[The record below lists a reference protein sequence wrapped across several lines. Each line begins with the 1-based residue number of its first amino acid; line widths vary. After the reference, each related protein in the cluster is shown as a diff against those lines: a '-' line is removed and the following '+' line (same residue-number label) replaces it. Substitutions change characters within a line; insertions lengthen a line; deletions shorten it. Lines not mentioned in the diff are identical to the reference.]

1 MFKIERLDLYNP
13 NDDIE
18 SYVFESGI
26 NYFIGKNNSGKTE
39 FYKFI
44 DYMFG
49 SSVVIKNSNWYKG
62 TLSKATMYFTYNGI
76 SYRITR
82 VLATDKCYF
91 SYKDEI
97 EGEPIELGEY
107 KDRLQAVFAVDKA
120 ALESL
125 HKFTDERLTY
135 RAFTL
140 FNFLGEIRQGV
151 LVDFFD
157 KCSQIEYSTK
167 ISPILNFIFNKN
179 VARIFW
185 LKNEISR
192 LQEEIKQKEQV
203 DGSNKQ
209 LIYKVNL
216 NLAKLNIKDEFTG
229 YNGDAI
235 LSQLSDLSNQIE
247 SSKPLST
254 KSVSDLEVI
263 YSNIDEQIKVYEKY
277 KLDLQHQQ
285 NENKNRENML
295 NTFQTIIREHPD
307 FNYLVEPLISLTDD
321 IKNSISFSQY
331 FLKDDVLDK
340 LKKQRQNVKNEIVK
354 AQMQLTRFSL
364 DEKKKA
370 IAIAEDGIKSYS
382 IDYSPADLEKLKK
395 DLRDCKKELKDL
407 QDSDDIKKINS
418 ISSQITNLYKS
429 AYQTSDFVQEDFN
442 ETKDAFH
449 IKYIKARNALQT
461 MTIDEKSNAKAYGT
475 GSHARHTLIQLCG
488 YLIFMKLLIEENKYP
503 IIPILVIDHISKPF
517 SDQNVAAIGTVI
529 HKAYESIGVDNLQIF
544 MFDDE
549 NSDKLNLNPNHT
561 ENLVN
566 ETRTGFNPFFRFT
579 ANL

>member
-1 MFKIERLDLYNP
+1 MFKIERLDLYNTEG
-13 NDDIE
+13 NVD
-18 SYVFESGI
+18 SYEFESGI

-49 SSVVIKNSNWYKG
+49 SSVVIKNNTWYKG
-62 TLSKATMYFTYNGI
+62 TLSKATMFFTYNNI
-76 SYRITR
+76 SYRISR

-97 EGEPIELGEY
+97 EGEPIDLSEY
-107 KDRLQAVFAVDKA
+107 KDRLQAVFAVDKVT
-120 ALESL
+120 LENL

-135 RAFTL
+135 RSFTL

-185 LKNEISR
+185 LKNEITR

-203 DGSNKQ
+203 DGSNKH
-209 LIYKVNL
+209 LIHKVNL
-216 NLAKLNIKDEFTG
+216 NLTKLNIKDEF
-229 YNGDAI
+229 NGCNGEAI
-235 LSQLSDLSNQIE
+235 LSQLSNLTNQIE
-247 SSKPLST
+247 SSKPLAT
-254 KSVSDLEVI
+254 KSVSDLEI
-263 YSNIDEQIKVYEKY
+263 ICSNIDEQIKVYEKY
-277 KLDLQHQQ
+277 KSDLQHQQ
-285 NENKNRENML
+285 HENKNRENML
-295 NTFQTIIREHPD
+295 DTFQSIIKDHPD
-307 FNYLVEPLISLTDD
+307 FNYLVEPLISLTDE

-331 FLKDDVLDK
+331 FLKDDVLEK

-370 IAIAEDGIKSYS
+370 IAIAEDGIKSYFT
-382 IDYSPADLEKLKK
+382 DYSPADLEKLKK
-395 DLRDCKKELKDL
+395 DLRDYKKELKEL
-407 QDSDDIKKINS
+407 QDSDDTRKINS

-442 ETKDAFH
+442 ETNDEFH
-449 IKYIKARNALQT
+449 IKYNKGRNALQT
-461 MTIDEKSNAKAYGT
+461 MTVDEKGNAKVYGT

-488 YLIFMKLLIEENKYP
+488 YLIFMKMLIEENKYP
-503 IIPILVIDHISKPF
+503 IIPMLVIDHISKPF

-529 HKAYESIGVDNLQIF
+529 HKAYENIGIENLQIF

-549 NSDKLNLNPNHT
+549 NSDKLNLKPNHI

-566 ETRTGFNPFFRFT
+566 DTRTGFNPFYNAR
-579 ANL
+579 NK

>member
-1 MFKIERLDLYNP
+1 MFKIERLDLYNT
-13 NDDIE
+13 DDKVS

-49 SSVVIKNSNWYKG
+49 SSIVIKNSSWYKG
-62 TLSKATMYFTYNGI
+62 TLRKATMYFTYNGI
-76 SYRITR
+76 SYRISR
-82 VLATDKCYF
+82 VLATDKCFF
-91 SYKDEI
+91 SYSDEI
-97 EGEPIELGEY
+97 EGEPINLSEY
-107 KDRLQAVFAVDKA
+107 KDRLQAVFVVDKV

-135 RAFTL
+135 RSFTL

-157 KCSQIEYSTK
+157 KCGEVEYSTK

-185 LKNEISR
+185 LKNEIIR

-203 DGSNKQ
+203 DGSNKH
-209 LIYKVNL
+209 LIHKVNL
-216 NLAKLNIKDEFTG
+216 NLIKLNIKDEFTG
-229 YNGDAI
+229 YNGDVL
-235 LSQLSDLSNQIE
+235 LSQLSDLANQID
-247 SSKPLST
+247 SNKPLAT
-254 KSVSDLEVI
+254 KNISDLEVI
-263 YSNIDEQIKVYEKY
+263 YSNIEEQIKVYEKY
-277 KLDLQHQQ
+277 KSDLQHQQ
-285 NENKNRENML
+285 HENKNRENL
-295 NTFQTIIREHPD
+295 LDTFKSIIKDHPD
-307 FNYLVEPLISLTDD
+307 FNYLIDPLISLTDE

-331 FLKDDVLDK
+331 FLKDDVLAK
-340 LKKQRQNVKNEIVK
+340 LKNQRQNVKDEIVK
-354 AQMQLTRFSL
+354 AKMQLTRFSL

-370 IAIAEDGIKSYS
+370 IAIAEDGIRSYS
-382 IDYSPADLEKLKK
+382 TEYSPSDLDKLKK
-395 DLRDCKKELKDL
+395 ELRERKKELKEL
-407 QDSDDIKKINS
+407 QDSDDSKKINS
-418 ISSQITNLYKS
+418 ISSQITELYKS

-442 ETKDAFH
+442 KTNDAFY
-449 IKYIKARNALQT
+449 IRYIKNRNSLQT
-461 MTIDEKSNAKAYGT
+461 MTIDEKHNAKVYGT

-488 YLIFMKLLIEENKYP
+488 YLIFMKMLIEENKYP

-529 HKAYESIGVDNLQIF
+529 HKAYEDIGVENLQIF

-549 NSDKLNLNPNHT
+549 NSNKLNLNPNHI

-566 ETRTGFNPFFRFT
+566 DVRSGFNPFYN
-579 ANL
+579 AK

>member
-1 MFKIERLDLYNP
+1 MFKIERLDLYNTQG
-13 NDDIE
+13 NVA
-18 SYVFESGI
+18 SYEFDRGI

-39 FYKFI
+39 FYKFM

-49 SSVVIKNSNWYKG
+49 SSIVIKNSIWYKG
-62 TLSKATMYFTYNGI
+62 TLSKATMHFTYNSI
-76 SYRITR
+76 SYRISR

-91 SYKDEI
+91 SYKDE
-97 EGEPIELGEY
+97 EDGAPIDLSEY
-107 KDRLQAVFAVDKA
+107 RDRLQVVFTVDKN

-135 RAFTL
+135 RSFTL

-157 KCSQIEYSTK
+157 KCSEIEYSTK
-167 ISPILNFIFNKN
+167 ISPILNFIFNQN
-179 VARIFW
+179 LARIFW
-185 LKNEISR
+185 LKNEIAR
-192 LQEEIKQKEQV
+192 LQEEIKQKEQL
-203 DGSNKQ
+203 DESNKH

-216 NLAKLNIKDEFTG
+216 NLTKLNIKDEFNG
-229 YNGDAI
+229 YNGNAI
-235 LSQLSDLSNQIE
+235 LSQLSDLANQIE

-254 KSVSDLEVI
+254 KSLSDLEIVCN
-263 YSNIDEQIKVYEKY
+263 NIDEQIKVYEKY
-277 KLDLQHQQ
+277 KSDLQHQQ
-285 NENKNRENML
+285 HENKNRENML
-295 NTFQTIIREHPD
+295 DTFESIIRNHPD
-307 FNYLVEPLISLTDD
+307 FNYLVEPLISLTDE
-321 IKNSISFSQY
+321 IKSSISFSQY

-340 LKKQRQNVKNEIVK
+340 LRKQRETVKNEIVK

-382 IDYSPADLEKLKK
+382 TDYSLSDLEKLRK
-395 DLRDCKKELKDL
+395 DLRDYKKELKEL

-418 ISSQITNLYKS
+418 VSKQITELYKS
-429 AYQTSDFVQEDFN
+429 AYQTSDFVREDFDKTQ
-442 ETKDAFH
+442 EAFY
-449 IKYIKARNALQT
+449 IKYIKGRNALQT
-461 MTIDEKSNAKAYGT
+461 MTIDEKNNAKVYGT

-488 YLIFMKLLIEENKYP
+488 YLIFMKMLIAENKYP

-517 SDQNVAAIGTVI
+517 DSQSVASIGTVI

-549 NSDKLNLNPNHT
+549 DGNKLNLTPNHT

-566 ETRTGFNPFFRFT
+566 ESRTGFYSFYK
-579 ANL
+579 A

>member
-1 MFKIERLDLYNP
+1 MFKIERLDLYNTEG
-13 NDDIE
+13 NVA
-18 SYVFESGI
+18 SYEFERGI

-39 FYKFI
+39 FYKFM

-49 SSVVIKNSNWYKG
+49 SSVVIKNSSWYKG
-62 TLSKATMYFTYNGI
+62 TLSKATMYFTYNSI
-76 SYRITR
+76 SYRISR

-91 SYKDEI
+91 SYKDE
-97 EGEPIELGEY
+97 EDGTPIDLSEY
-107 KDRLQAVFAVDKA
+107 RDRLQVVFTVDKN

-135 RAFTL
+135 RSFTL

-157 KCSQIEYSTK
+157 KCSEIEYSTK

-179 VARIFW
+179 LARIFW
-185 LKNEISR
+185 LKNEIAR
-192 LQEEIKQKEQV
+192 LQEEIKQKEQL
-203 DGSNKQ
+203 DGSNKH

-216 NLAKLNIKDEFTG
+216 NLTKLNIKDEFNG

-235 LSQLSDLSNQIE
+235 LSQLSDLINQIE
-247 SSKPLST
+247 SNKPIST
-254 KSVSDLEVI
+254 KNLSDLEI
-263 YSNIDEQIKVYEKY
+263 ICNNIDEQIKVYEKY
-277 KLDLQHQQ
+277 KSDLQHQQ
-285 NENKNRENML
+285 HENKNRENML
-295 NTFQTIIREHPD
+295 DVFETIIRDHPD
-307 FNYLVEPLISLTDD
+307 FNYLVEPLISLTDE

-340 LKKQRQNVKNEIVK
+340 LRKQRETVKNEIVK

-382 IDYSPADLEKLKK
+382 TDYSLSDLEKLRKN
-395 DLRDCKKELKDL
+395 LRDYKKELKEL

-418 ISSQITNLYKS
+418 VSKQITELYKS
-429 AYQTSDFVQEDFN
+429 AYQTSDFVREDFDKTQ
-442 ETKDAFH
+442 EAFY
-449 IKYIKARNALQT
+449 IKYIKGRNTLQT
-461 MTIDEKSNAKAYGT
+461 MTIDEKNNAKVYGT

-488 YLIFMKLLIEENKYP
+488 YLIFMKMLIAENRYP

-517 SDQNVAAIGTVI
+517 DSQSVASIGTVI
-529 HKAYESIGVDNLQIF
+529 HKAYESIGIDNLQIF

-549 NSDKLNLNPNHT
+549 DGNKLNLTPNHT

-566 ETRTGFNPFFRFT
+566 ESKTGFNPFYK
-579 ANL
+579 A

>member
-1 MFKIERLDLYNP
+1 MFKIERLDLYNT
-13 NDDIE
+13 DDNVA

-49 SSVVIKNSNWYKG
+49 SSIVIKNSIWYKG

-76 SYRITR
+76 SYRISR

-91 SYKDEI
+91 SYTDEA
-97 EGEPIELGEY
+97 EGESIDLNEY

-135 RAFTL
+135 RSFTL

-157 KCSQIEYSTK
+157 KCSEIEYSTK
-167 ISPILNFIFNKN
+167 VSPILNFIFNKN

-185 LKNEISR
+185 LKNEIAR
-192 LQEEIKQKEQV
+192 LQDEIKQKEQV
-203 DGSNKQ
+203 DGSNKH

-216 NLAKLNIKDEFTG
+216 NLNKLNIKGEFNG
-229 YNGDAI
+229 SNGDII
-235 LSQLSDLSNQIE
+235 LAQLSDLANQIE
-247 SSKPLST
+247 LSKPLTT

-263 YSNIDEQIKVYEKY
+263 CNNIDEQIKVYEKY

-285 NENKNRENML
+285 RENKNREHIL
-295 NTFQTIIREHPD
+295 DTFQSIIKDRPD
-307 FNYLVEPLISLTDD
+307 FNYLVEPLINLTDE

-331 FLKDDVLDK
+331 FLKDDVWEK
-340 LKKQRQNVKNEIVK
+340 LKKQRQNVKNEIIK
-354 AQMQLTRFSL
+354 SEMQLTRFSL

-382 IDYSPADLEKLKK
+382 TEYSPAELEKLRKELK
-395 DLRDCKKELKDL
+395 DYKKELKEL
-407 QDSDDIKKINS
+407 QDSDDANKINS
-418 ISSQITNLYKS
+418 ISTQITNLYKS
-429 AYQTSDFVQEDFN
+429 AYQTSDFVQKDFN
-442 ETKDAFH
+442 ETNDAFH
-449 IKYIKARNALQT
+449 IAYIKRRNALQT
-461 MTIDEKSNAKAYGT
+461 MTFDEKSNERVYGT

-488 YLIFMKLLIEENKYP
+488 YLVFIEMLIKENRYP

-529 HKAYESIGVDNLQIF
+529 HKAYESIGIDKLQIF

-549 NSDKLNLNPNHT
+549 NSDKLNLKPNHT
-561 ENLVN
+561 ENLFN
-566 ETRTGFNPFFRFT
+566 ETKTGFNPFYN
-579 ANL
+579 AI

>member
-1 MFKIERLDLYNP
+1 MFKIERLDLYNT
-13 NDDIE
+13 DDNVA

-49 SSVVIKNSNWYKG
+49 SSIVIKNSIWYKG

-76 SYRITR
+76 SYRISR

-91 SYKDEI
+91 SYTDEVD
-97 EGEPIELGEY
+97 GESIDLSEY
-107 KDRLQAVFAVDKA
+107 KERLQAVFAVDKA

-135 RAFTL
+135 RSFTL

-157 KCSQIEYSTK
+157 KCSEIEYSTK
-167 ISPILNFIFNKN
+167 VSPILNFIFNKN
-179 VARIFW
+179 VTRIFW
-185 LKNEISR
+185 LKNEIAR
-192 LQEEIKQKEQV
+192 LQDEIKQKEQV
-203 DGSNKQ
+203 DGSNKH

-216 NLAKLNIKDEFTG
+216 NLNKLNIKGEFDG
-229 YNGDAI
+229 FNGDII
-235 LSQLSDLSNQIE
+235 LAQLSDLANQIE
-247 SSKPLST
+247 LSKPLTT

-263 YSNIDEQIKVYEKY
+263 CNNIDEQIKVCEKY

-285 NENKNRENML
+285 RENKNREHIL
-295 NTFQTIIREHPD
+295 DTFQSIIKDRPD
-307 FNYLVEPLISLTDD
+307 FNYLVEPLINLADE

-331 FLKDDVLDK
+331 FLKDNVLEK
-340 LKKQRQNVKNEIVK
+340 LKKQRQKVKNEIVK
-354 AQMQLTRFSL
+354 SEMQLTRFSL
-364 DEKKKA
+364 DDKKKA

-382 IDYSPADLEKLKK
+382 TECSPAELEKLRKELK
-395 DLRDCKKELKDL
+395 DYKKELKEL
-407 QDSDDIKKINS
+407 QDLDDAEKINS
-418 ISSQITNLYKS
+418 ISTQITNLYKS
-429 AYQTSDFVQEDFN
+429 AYQTSDFVQKDFN
-442 ETKDAFH
+442 ETNDAFH
-449 IKYIKARNALQT
+449 ITYIKSKNTLQT
-461 MTIDEKSNAKAYGT
+461 MTFDEKRNERVYGT

-488 YLIFMKLLIEENKYP
+488 YLVFMKMLIEENRYP

-517 SDQNVAAIGTVI
+517 DDQSIASIGTVI
-529 HKAYESIGVDNLQIF
+529 HKAYESIGIDNLQIF

-549 NSDKLNLNPNHT
+549 NSNKLNLNPNHI
-561 ENLVN
+561 ENLANDV
-566 ETRTGFNPFFRFT
+566 RTGFNPFYNAR
-579 ANL
+579 

>member
-1 MFKIERLDLYNP
+1 MFKIERLDLYNT
-13 NDDIE
+13 DDKVN

-49 SSVVIKNSNWYKG
+49 SSIVIKNSSWYKG
-62 TLSKATMYFTYNGI
+62 TLKKATMYFTYNGI
-76 SYRITR
+76 SYRVSR
-82 VLATDKCYF
+82 VLTTDKCYF
-91 SYKDEI
+91 SYSDEI
-97 EGEPIELGEY
+97 EGEPINLSEY
-107 KDRLQAVFAVDKA
+107 KDRLQAVFTVDKV

-135 RAFTL
+135 RSFTL

-157 KCSQIEYSTK
+157 KCSEVEYSTK

-185 LKNEISR
+185 LKNEIIR
-192 LQEEIKQKEQV
+192 LQDEIKQKEQV
-203 DGSNKQ
+203 DGSNKH
-209 LIYKVNL
+209 LIHKVNL
-216 NLAKLNIKDEFTG
+216 NLIKLNIKDEFTG
-229 YNGDAI
+229 YNGNKL
-235 LSQLSDLSNQIE
+235 LSQLSDLANQID
-247 SSKPLST
+247 SSKPLAT
-254 KSVSDLEVI
+254 KNISDLEVI

-277 KLDLQHQQ
+277 KSDLQHQQ
-285 NENKNRENML
+285 HENKNRENML
-295 NTFQTIIREHPD
+295 DTFQSIIKDHPD
-307 FNYLVEPLISLTDD
+307 FNYLVDPLISLTDE

-331 FLKDDVLDK
+331 FLKDDVLEK

-354 AQMQLTRFSL
+354 SQMQLTRFSL

-370 IAIAEDGIKSYS
+370 IAIAEDGIRSYS
-382 IDYSPADLEKLKK
+382 TEYSPVDLDKLKK
-395 DLRDCKKELKDL
+395 ELREYKKELKEL
-407 QDSDDIKKINS
+407 QDSDDSKKINS
-418 ISSQITNLYKS
+418 IGSQITELYKS

-442 ETKDAFH
+442 KTNDAFH
-449 IKYIKARNALQT
+449 IRYIKNRNSLQT
-461 MTIDEKSNAKAYGT
+461 MTIDEKNNAKVYGT

-488 YLIFMKLLIEENKYP
+488 YLIFMKMLIEENKYP
-503 IIPILVIDHISKPF
+503 IIPVLVIDHISKPF

-529 HKAYESIGVDNLQIF
+529 HKAYEDIGVENLQMF

-549 NSDKLNLNPNHT
+549 NSNKLNLNPNHI

-566 ETRTGFNPFFRFT
+566 DVRSGFNPFYNAR
-579 ANL
+579 

>member
-1 MFKIERLDLYNP
+1 MFKIERLDLYNT
-13 NDDIE
+13 DDKVN

-49 SSVVIKNSNWYKG
+49 SSIVIKNSSWYKG
-62 TLSKATMYFTYNGI
+62 TLKKATMYFTYNGI
-76 SYRITR
+76 SYRISR
-82 VLATDKCYF
+82 VLTTDKCYF
-91 SYKDEI
+91 SYSDEI
-97 EGEPIELGEY
+97 EGEPINLSEY
-107 KDRLQAVFAVDKA
+107 KDRLQAVFTVDKV

-135 RAFTL
+135 RSFTL

-157 KCSQIEYSTK
+157 KCSEVEYSTK

-185 LKNEISR
+185 LKNEIIR
-192 LQEEIKQKEQV
+192 LQDEIKQKEQV
-203 DGSNKQ
+203 DGSNKH
-209 LIYKVNL
+209 LIHKVNL
-216 NLAKLNIKDEFTG
+216 NLIKLNIKDEFTG
-229 YNGDAI
+229 YNGNEL
-235 LSQLSDLSNQIE
+235 LSQLSDLANQID
-247 SSKPLST
+247 SSKPLAT
-254 KSVSDLEVI
+254 KNISDLEII

-277 KLDLQHQQ
+277 KSDLQHQQ
-285 NENKNRENML
+285 HENKNRENML
-295 NTFQTIIREHPD
+295 DTFQSIIKDHPD
-307 FNYLVEPLISLTDD
+307 FNYLVDPLISLTDE

-331 FLKDDVLDK
+331 FLKDDVLEK

-354 AQMQLTRFSL
+354 SQMQLTRFSL

-370 IAIAEDGIKSYS
+370 IAIAEDGIRSYS
-382 IDYSPADLEKLKK
+382 TEYSPVDLDKLKK
-395 DLRDCKKELKDL
+395 DLREYKKEFKEL
-407 QDSDDIKKINS
+407 QDSDDSKKINS
-418 ISSQITNLYKS
+418 IGSQITELYKS

-442 ETKDAFH
+442 KTNDAFH
-449 IKYIKARNALQT
+449 IRYIKNRNSLQT
-461 MTIDEKSNAKAYGT
+461 MTIDEKNNAKVYGT

-488 YLIFMKLLIEENKYP
+488 YLIFMKMLIEENKYP
-503 IIPILVIDHISKPF
+503 IIPVLVIDHISKPF

-529 HKAYESIGVDNLQIF
+529 HKAYEDIGVENLQMF

-549 NSDKLNLNPNHT
+549 NSNKLNLNPNHI

-566 ETRTGFNPFFRFT
+566 DVRSGFNPFYNAR
-579 ANL
+579 

>member
-1 MFKIERLDLYNP
+1 MFKIERLDLYNT
-13 NDDIE
+13 DDNVA

-49 SSVVIKNSNWYKG
+49 SSVVIKNSIWYKG
-62 TLSKATMYFTYNGI
+62 TLSKATMYFTYNSI
-76 SYRITR
+76 SYRISR
-82 VLATDKCYF
+82 VLSTDKCYF

-97 EGEPIELGEY
+97 EGEPIDLSEY
-107 KDRLQAVFAVDKA
+107 KDRLQSVFAVDKA
-120 ALESL
+120 TIERL

-167 ISPILNFIFNKN
+167 VSPILNFIFNKN

-185 LKNEISR
+185 LKNEIAR

-203 DGSNKQ
+203 DVSNKYF
-209 LIYKVNL
+209 IHKVNI
-216 NLAKLNIKDEFTG
+216 NLTKLNMKDEFNG

-235 LSQLSDLSNQIE
+235 LSQLSDVANQIE
-247 SSKPLST
+247 LSKTLVT
-254 KSVSDLEVI
+254 KNVSDLEII

-277 KLDLQHQQ
+277 KSDLQHQQ
-285 NENKNRENML
+285 RENENREYML
-295 NTFQTIIREHPD
+295 GVFQSIIRDNPD
-307 FNYLVEPLISLTDD
+307 FNYLVEPLISLTDE

-331 FLKDDVLDK
+331 FLKDDVFDK
-340 LKKQRQNVKNEIVK
+340 LKKQRQNVKDEIVK

-370 IAIAEDGIKSYS
+370 IAIAEDGIKSYLT
-382 IDYSPADLEKLKK
+382 DYSTADLEKLKK
-395 DLRDCKKELKDL
+395 DLREYKKELKEL
-407 QDSDDIKKINS
+407 QDSDDFKKINS
-418 ISSQITNLYKS
+418 ISSQITKLYKS
-429 AYQTSDFVQEDFN
+429 AYQTSNFVQQDFN
-442 ETKDAFH
+442 DTNDAFH
-449 IKYIKARNALQT
+449 IKYIKGRNALQT
-461 MTIDEKSNAKAYGT
+461 MTVDEKNISKVYGT

-488 YLIFMKLLIEENKYP
+488 YLIFMKMLIEENKYP

-517 SDQNVAAIGTVI
+517 SDQNVAAIGAVI
-529 HKAYESIGVDNLQIF
+529 HKAYEGIGIDNLQIF

-549 NSDKLNLNPNHT
+549 DSDKLNLKPNHI

-566 ETRTGFNPFFRFT
+566 DSRTGFNMFFHCSDE
-579 ANL
+579 

>member
-1 MFKIERLDLYNP
+1 MFKIERLDLYNGD
-13 NDDIE
+13 NNVD

-26 NYFIGKNNSGKTE
+26 NYFVGKNNSGKTE

-49 SSVVIKNSNWYKG
+49 SSIVIKNSIWYKG
-62 TLSKATMYFTYNGI
+62 TLSKATMCFTYNNI
-76 SYRITR
+76 SYRISR

-97 EGEPIELGEY
+97 EGEPIELSEY
-107 KDRLQAVFAVDKA
+107 KDRLQAVFAVDKV

-157 KCSQIEYSTK
+157 KCSEIEYSTK
-167 ISPILNFIFNKN
+167 VSPILNFIFNKN

-185 LKNEISR
+185 LKNEIAR

-203 DGSNKQ
+203 DGSNKH

-216 NLAKLNIKDEFTG
+216 NLAKLNIKDTFNG
-229 YNGDAI
+229 YNADSI
-235 LSQLSDLSNQIE
+235 LSQLSDLANQIE
-247 SSKPLST
+247 SSKPLVT
-254 KSVSDLEVI
+254 KSVSDLEI
-263 YSNIDEQIKVYEKY
+263 ICSNIDEQIKVYEKY

-285 NENKNRENML
+285 RETKNRENML
-295 NTFQTIIREHPD
+295 DTFQSIIRDHPD
-307 FNYLVEPLISLTDD
+307 FNYLVEPLISLGDE

-340 LKKQRQNVKNEIVK
+340 LKKQRQNVKDEIVK

-382 IDYSPADLEKLKK
+382 TDYSPADLEKLKK
-395 DLRDCKKELKDL
+395 DLRDYKKELKEL
-407 QDSDDIKKINS
+407 QDLDDVKKINS
-418 ISSQITNLYKS
+418 ISSQITQLYKS

-442 ETKDAFH
+442 KTNDAFH
-449 IKYIKARNALQT
+449 IRYIKNRNTLQT
-461 MTIDEKSNAKAYGT
+461 MTIDEKNNAKVYVT

-488 YLIFMKLLIEENKYP
+488 YLIFMKMLIEENKYP
-503 IIPILVIDHISKPF
+503 IIPIFVIDHISQPF
-517 SDQNVAAIGTVI
+517 SDQNVAAIGTVLQ
-529 HKAYESIGVDNLQIF
+529 KAYESIGLDNLQIF

-549 NSDKLNLNPNHT
+549 NSDKLNLKPNHI

-566 ETRTGFNPFFRFT
+566 EIRTGFNPFFRFSG
-579 ANL
+579 N

>member
-1 MFKIERLDLYNP
+1 MFKIERLDLYNTDGDV
-13 NDDIE
+13 N

-49 SSVVIKNSNWYKG
+49 SSIVIKNSIWYKG
-62 TLSKATMYFTYNGI
+62 TLNKATMYFTYNSI
-76 SYRITR
+76 SYRISR
-82 VLATDKCYF
+82 VLSNDKCYF
-91 SYKDEI
+91 SYKDEM

-107 KDRLQAVFAVDKA
+107 KDRIQAVFAVDKDA
-120 ALESL
+120 IESL

-135 RAFTL
+135 RSFTL

-157 KCSQIEYSTK
+157 KCSEIEYSTK

-185 LKNEISR
+185 LKNEIAR
-192 LQEEIKQKEQV
+192 LQEEIKQKEQL
-203 DGSNKQ
+203 DGNNKH

-216 NLAKLNIKDEFTG
+216 NLTKLNIKGEFNG
-229 YNGDAI
+229 YNGDVI
-235 LSQLSDLSNQIE
+235 LVQLSDLANQIE
-247 SSKPLST
+247 SSKPLVT
-254 KSVSDLEVI
+254 KSISDLEVV
-263 YSNIDEQIKVYEKY
+263 YNNIDEQIKVYEKY

-285 NENKNRENML
+285 HENRNREDML
-295 NTFQTIIREHPD
+295 DAFQSIIKDRPD
-307 FNYLVEPLISLTDD
+307 YNYLIEPLVSLTDE

-331 FLKDDVLDK
+331 FLKDDVLEK
-340 LKKQRQNVKNEIVK
+340 LKKQRQNVKSEIVK

-364 DEKKKA
+364 DDKKKA

-382 IDYSPADLEKLKK
+382 TEYSPAELEKLKK
-395 DLRDCKKELKDL
+395 ELRDYKKELKEL

-418 ISSQITNLYKS
+418 ISSQITKLYKS
-429 AYQTSDFVQEDFN
+429 AYQISDFVQEDFN
-442 ETKDAFH
+442 KTNDAFH
-449 IKYIKARNALQT
+449 IKYIKGRNTLQT
-461 MTIDEKSNAKAYGT
+461 MTIDEKNNAKVYVT

-488 YLIFMKLLIEENKYP
+488 YLIFMKMLIEENKYP

-517 SDQNVAAIGTVI
+517 SDQNIAAIGTVI
-529 HKAYESIGVDNLQIF
+529 HNAYENIGIDNLQIF

-549 NSDKLNLNPNHT
+549 NSDKLNLKPNHV

-566 ETRTGFNPFFRFT
+566 EARTGFNPFFRFLG
-579 ANL
+579 N